1 MFYVCVFVL
10 FFVSFYAKKCQ
21 CHRLKCP
28 DQIIMICFFFNWK
41 WEMPTYFDLICFW
54 LFGSKM
60 ITWRLQDYGNFGK
73 VQSKDCSPITNCF
86 WMNLMMRSVFACC
99 LLNLFLWPLKFGQI
113 SYGLGRASEF
123 RAGPIRYCITIII
136 AMFLFFKRIILCN
149 YAMHI

>member
-1 MFYVCVFVL
+1 MGIFQNGPDNDDQLNFVFMFVCLFL

-99 LLNLFLWPLKFGQI
+99 LLNLFFMALKVWANILWVG
-113 SYGLGRASEF
+113 
-123 RAGPIRYCITIII
+123 AGIRIQGG
-136 AMFLFFKRIILCN
+136 AD
-149 YAMHI
+149 